1 MKTATKNS
9 MNSKIYERI
18 GTIRISAAER
28 ATAIAAMQEGEE
40 IAQAVLNAAHVLRL
54 LVSMPN
60 LKPSLRH

>member
-9 MNSKIYERI
+9 MNSTIYERI